1 MFNDLNDA
9 WNAMTRIV
17 LVFMTLPILAAAARP
32 AEESSDKK
40 DQKETSYVIITSSE
54 SSPEELFRRYPELA
68 SSWDEL
74 ARFNLLRS
82 PGTTI
87 GVPRDMLAADRI
99 LAKIAGVYG
108 EAEVRRS
115 FDDRYI
121 PVVEDLLLREGDLL
135 RTWRHSGARILFD
148 GGSQVVLRSHS
159 KARLITLP
167 STSPSASGSSS
178 KARIR
183 LELVEGNIWTRTLG
197 GSETGFLIQTP
208 TANTMTRGTDFRLKV
223 EAGQA
228 TRLEVL
234 EGEVELEAG
243 DQTVLVPSQQG
254 VISSAGDTPIL
265 EPLPQAPEGLIA
277 PHAEEVFRASSFD
290 AVFRWTPVPGAQS
303 YRLEISRDA
312 GFFDLAEE
320 RLTGA
325 RTDARITGL
334 EPGTYFWR
342 VSALSPSGFEGP
354 PAAGSYFVFVE
365 KRP

>member
-1 MFNDLNDA
+1 
-9 WNAMTRIV
+9 MT
-17 LVFMTLPILAAAARP
+17 FPMLAAVAAGRP

-40 DQKETSYVIITSSE
+40 DQKETSYIIITSSE
-54 SSPEELFRRYPELA
+54 SSPEELFRQYPELA
-68 SSWDEL
+68 TSWDEL

-87 GVPRDMLAADRI
+87 EVPRDLLATDRV

-121 PVVEDLLLREGDLL
+121 PVVENLLLREGDLL

-159 KARLITLP
+159 KARLIALP
-167 STSPSASGSSS
+167 SAVPSASGASS

-197 GSETGFLIQTP
+197 GSEAGFLIETP

-234 EGEVELEAG
+234 EGEVELETG
-243 DQTVLVPSQQG
+243 DRTVVVPSRQG
-254 VISSAGDTPIL
+254 ALSGGDAPTL

-290 AVFRWTPVPGAQS
+290 VVFQWTPVPGAQS
-303 YRLEISRDA
+303 YRLEISRDT

-354 PAAGSYFVFVE
+354 PAQGSYFVFVE

>member
-1 MFNDLNDA
+1 
-9 WNAMTRIV
+9 
-17 LVFMTLPILAAAARP
+17 MTLPIVGAMAAARP
-32 AEESSDKK
+32 TEETADKK
-40 DQKETSYVIITSSE
+40 GRTDTSYVIITQSE
-54 SSPEELFRRYPELA
+54 SSPEDLFRRYPELL

-87 GVPRDMLAADRI
+87 EVPRDLLTNDRI
-99 LAKIAGVYG
+99 LAKIAGTYG

-121 PVVEDLLLREGDLL
+121 PVVQNLLLQEGDVL
-135 RTWRHSGARILFD
+135 RTWRHSGARIVFD
-148 GGSQVVLRSHS
+148 SGSQVVLRSHS

-167 STSPSASGSSS
+167 SVEPSSS
-178 KARIR
+178 AASSKVRIR

-243 DQTVLVPSQQG
+243 DRTVLVPSRQG
-254 VISSAGDTPIL
+254 VLSGGDTPTL
-265 EPLPQAPEGLIA
+265 EALPQAPERLLM
-277 PHAEEVFRASSFD
+277 PQAEEVFRASSFD
-290 AVFRWTPVPGAQS
+290 VVFQWTPVPGAQS

-312 GFFDLAEE
+312 GFFDLVEE

-354 PAAGSYFVFVE
+354 PAQGSYFVYVE

>member
-1 MFNDLNDA
+1 
-9 WNAMTRIV
+9 MTRFV
-17 LVFMTLPILAAAARP
+17 LVFMSLSILGAVAAARP

-40 DQKETSYVIITSSE
+40 DQKDAYVIITTSE
-54 SSPEELFRRYPELA
+54 SSPEELFRQYPELA

-87 GVPRDMLAADRI
+87 EVPRDMLAADRT

-121 PVVEDLLLREGDLL
+121 PVVQDLLLREGDLL
-135 RTWRHSGARILFD
+135 RTWRHSGARIQFD

-167 STSPSASGSSS
+167 STLPSAAGASS
-178 KARIR
+178 KARVR
-183 LELVEGNIWTRTLG
+183 LELVEGSIWTRTLG
-197 GSETGFLIQTP
+197 GGETGFLIETP

-254 VISSAGDTPIL
+254 VFSRGDTPIL
-265 EPLPQAPEGLIA
+265 ERLPQAPERLVA
-277 PHAEEVFRASSFD
+277 PHAEQVFRASSFD

-303 YRLEISRDA
+303 YRLEISRDI

-354 PAAGSYFVFVE
+354 PAEGSYFVFVE

>member
-1 MFNDLNDA
+1 
-9 WNAMTRIV
+9 MTRIV
-17 LVFMTLPILAAAARP
+17 LVLMTLPTLAAVAAARP

-40 DQKETSYVIITSSE
+40 DHKETYVIMTSSE

-87 GVPRDMLAADRI
+87 EVPRDLLATDRI

-121 PVVEDLLLREGDLL
+121 PVVENLLLREGDLL

-159 KARLITLP
+159 KARLIALP
-167 STSPSASGSSS
+167 STVPSAGTSS

-197 GSETGFLIQTP
+197 GSETGFLIETP

-243 DQTVLVPSQQG
+243 DQTVVVPSRQG
-254 VISSAGDTPIL
+254 AISGGDTPTL

-290 AVFRWTPVPGAQS
+290 VVFRWTPVPGAQS
-303 YRLEISRDA
+303 YRLEISRDT